1 MGFKRPLVQIQSLG
15 PNKQGYLLV
24 PLFVCFGYL
33 FRTPAASCFSII
45 GRYAAV
51 AASIAA
57 AAAGSNPV
65 TRTKK
70 RGYRKIPSCFSI
82 IGRYAAVAASIAAAA
97 AGSNPVTRTRKKRHA
112 RACLFFLVFVQRRYA
127 ARRSASLKSLGGDTR
142 SPSQTRPMRDEAK
155 QTPQRSLAFQSTAAG
170 DGTERPGL
178 CWHPIRPLETERADG
193 LLYGSAVCYSAIS
206 DTGVKAYAGRLT

>member
-33 FRTPAASCFSII
+33 FRTPAA
-45 GRYAAV
+45 
-51 AASIAA
+51 
-57 AAAGSNPV
+57 
-65 TRTKK
+65 
-70 RGYRKIPSCFSI
+70 SCFSI